1 MTDSSIYLKPGDVHF
16 GPAPGR
22 LATLLG
28 SCVAITLWHPRRA
41 LGGMCHVVFPDGP
54 AESEKAKD
62 CDNRYA
68 RCAFQ
73 FMADCVAA
81 FGTRAADYRVG
92 LFGGGDMFADL
103 TRDGF
108 PAIGELN
115 VQRARELLAHH
126 GFSVGHEHVG
136 GRTYRRLNLD
146 LGNGRVE
153 LAATRVQQSAKAG

>member
-1 MTDSSIYLKPGDVHF
+1 MTGTAIHLKPGDVHF

-22 LATLLG
+22 LGTLLG
-28 SCVAITLWHPRRA
+28 SCVAVTLWHPRRA

-54 AESEKAKD
+54 VQPTATRE

-81 FGTRAADYRVG
+81 FGTRAGDYRVG

-103 TRDGF
+103 TRRGF
-108 PAIGELN
+108 PAIGDRN
-115 VQRARELLAHH
+115 VRRARDLLAQY
-126 GFSVGHEHVG
+126 GFRIDHQHVG
-136 GRTYRRLNLD
+136 GRIYRRVELD
-146 LGNGRVE
+146 LGNGRVGM
-153 LAATRVQQSAKAG
+153 AATRVQPAQTLG